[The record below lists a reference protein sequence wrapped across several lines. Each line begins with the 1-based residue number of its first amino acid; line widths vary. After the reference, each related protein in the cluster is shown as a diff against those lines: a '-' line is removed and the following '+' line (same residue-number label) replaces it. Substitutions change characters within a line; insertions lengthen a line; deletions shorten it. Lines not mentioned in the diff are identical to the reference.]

1 MKETIKIKNN
11 MDNQALKKLVIEKIS
26 DVARLNTTS
35 FASLYLG
42 IVDIV
47 DDVLGG
53 LAVILIMAIILLV
66 ANRFDII
73 TQNALAIIGIG
84 VIICI
89 SLVLYYICYRKCKSD
104 TEQWKK
110 STIYAIE
117 NAGNI
122 AELYCALLQLQ
133 DDVFAIEP
141 KIVAH
146 DLKDIICPFISAY
159 DRYTTFSQHNILS
172 VVYDL
177 TTSFPKFI
185 DMEDKETGEVQREDI
200 GTYTTVKEST
210 KINHTTFVFE
220 NTGLVILQPY
230 KPKS

>member
-1 MKETIKIKNN
+1 M
-11 MDNQALKKLVIEKIS
+11 
-26 DVARLNTTS
+26 
-35 FASLYLG
+35 
-42 IVDIV
+42 
-47 DDVLGG
+47 
-53 LAVILIMAIILLV
+53 
-66 ANRFDII
+66 
-73 TQNALAIIGIG
+73 
-84 VIICI
+84 
-89 SLVLYYICYRKCKSD
+89 VLYYICYRKCKSD

-122 AELYCALLQLQ
+122 AELYCVLLKLQ

-141 KIVAH
+141 KIVAR
-146 DLKDIICPFISAY
+146 DLQDIIYPFISTY
-159 DRYTTFSQHNILS
+159 DRYTTFSRHHILS
-172 VVYDL
+172 VSYDL

-185 DMEDKETGEVQREDI
+185 DLEDKETGEVQREDI

>member
-35 FASLYLG
+35 FAPLYL
-42 IVDIV
+42 DIV
-47 DDVLGG
+47 
-53 LAVILIMAIILLV
+53 AVSLIAVIILLV
-66 ANRFDII
+66 VNWFDIG
-73 TQNALAIIGIG
+73 TQRIIGISVIICIG

-89 SLVLYYICYRKCKSD
+89 SLVLYYICYRKYKSD

-122 AELYCALLQLQ
+122 AELYCVLLKLQ

-141 KIVAH
+141 KIVAR
-146 DLKDIICPFISAY
+146 DLKDIICPFISTY
-159 DRYTTFSQHNILS
+159 DRYTTFSRHHILS
-172 VVYDL
+172 VSYDL

-185 DMEDKETGEVQREDI
+185 DLEDKETGEVQREDI